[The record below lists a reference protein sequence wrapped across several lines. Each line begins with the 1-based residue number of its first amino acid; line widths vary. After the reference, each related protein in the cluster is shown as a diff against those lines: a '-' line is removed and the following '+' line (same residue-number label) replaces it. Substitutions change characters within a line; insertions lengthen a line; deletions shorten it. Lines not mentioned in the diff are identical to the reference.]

1 MQPLQSPPPSRR
13 AALGQLKQTQQLSR
27 FWPTKGNSTREA
39 NNVYHRQRICKPS
52 GFHWPFGASGE
63 QMNSASTFKT
73 TLHLV
78 KRAVQ
83 VTAGVSLFKDKVG
96 DLRWCEGGSMLPT
109 LNVTGDLLLQIPLSS
124 VLNYSIRGDRARTA
138 KKTAEAEPTTSRLN
152 LNRGDLVNFVSPS
165 NPSVL
170 ACKRIIGLP
179 GDQILVDDLPHH
191 FNQITADSIL
201 HPELDYQ
208 YSHKSL
214 LTIPQGHLWLQGDNY
229 AVSIDSRTYGPVP
242 IGLVSGKIVARVWP
256 NFTWLSRPFVYK

>member
-13 AALGQLKQTQQLSR
+13 AALGQLKQTQQLVSQ
-27 FWPTKGNSTREA
+27 TITGNSTREA

-78 KRAVQ
+78 
-83 VTAGVSLFKDKVG
+83 
-96 DLRWCEGGSMLPT
+96 
-109 LNVTGDLLLQIPLSS
+109 N
-124 VLNYSIRGDRARTA
+124 IRGDRARTA

-242 IGLVSGKIVARVWP
+242 IGLVSGKIVAREEDAAMQTLVIKGLITKSYRGP
-256 NFTWLSRPFVYK
+256 FKNFESFR